1 MYLLI
6 PVIARFA
13 RNDELLRVPL
23 VLLLLV
29 TGLMAGCGTT
39 RIVPPLD
46 PHDPVPVF
54 VLDHGRHTSLVLP
67 APDGSLHRYAYGD
80 WRYYAERDTGMAS
93 GLAALLWP
101 TQGALGHRVLPGPAT
116 AEAVRSQVRV
126 VIVELH
132 DLRVERQ
139 RVERLRARLDALF
152 AQAQQR
158 LDTPEVDLVFVPY
171 PHDYS
176 LGHNSNQMLAD
187 WLVELG
193 CEVSRRPVLAGWR
206 VQESMNE

>member
-1 MYLLI
+1 MFR
-6 PVIARFA
+6 VIRRARA
-13 RNDELLRVPL
+13 ATP
-23 VLLLLV
+23 LLLMLLL
-29 TGLMAGCGTT
+29 TGCGTT

-46 PHDPVPVF
+46 PRDPVSVF

-80 WRYYAERDTGMAS
+80 WRYYAERDTSAAS
-93 GLAALLWP
+93 GLAALLWSTP
-101 TQGALGHRVLPGPAT
+101 GALGYRQMPGPAT
-116 AEAVRSQVRV
+116 AEAVRTQVRV

-139 RVERLRARLDALF
+139 RVERLRTRLDALI
-152 AQAQQR
+152 AQAEHR
-158 LDTPEVDLVFVPY
+158 LETPEVDLVFVPY
-171 PHDYS
+171 PTGYH

-193 CEVSRRPVLAGWR
+193 CEVSRRPVRAGWR
-206 VQESMNE
+206 VETAR